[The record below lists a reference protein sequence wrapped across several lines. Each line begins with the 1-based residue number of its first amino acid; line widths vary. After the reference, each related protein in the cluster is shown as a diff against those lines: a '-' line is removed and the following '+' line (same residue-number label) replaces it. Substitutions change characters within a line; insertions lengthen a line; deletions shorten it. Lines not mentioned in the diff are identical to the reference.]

1 MFFCP
6 VTVIVFLSCYK
17 KIKNKIISNCWLI
30 LHQND
35 KFHELKS
42 PWVSPIDHLI
52 LKTLQYVLWSSFHR
66 DKHCRILKR
75 NMRIVMYFALWPV
88 SKNCVLSVMSEM
100 LWWYQTKMWEGALY
114 EKRKWCWEFV
124 KCINSKVLSITI
136 KKKRKKLTK
145 DHVLFTCSKHSQSYF
160 WFESESASSFN
171 KCNTMKEL
179 MAGKL
184 CLSKVRE

>member
-1 MFFCP
+1 MSSLCLKELAFSVPEEKESNMILCYFSYC
-6 VTVIVFLSCYK
+6 LSGLLQK
-17 KIKNKIISNCWLI
+17 KKKKKRKRKEEKKSNCWLI

-75 NMRIVMYFALWPV
+75 KMRTIMYFPLYYVFSFPMYFPV

-100 LWWYQTKMWEGALY
+100 LWRYQTKMWEGALY

-124 KCINSKVLSITI
+124 KCI
-136 KKKRKKLTK
+136 
-145 DHVLFTCSKHSQSYF
+145 
-160 WFESESASSFN
+160 
-171 KCNTMKEL
+171 
-179 MAGKL
+179 
-184 CLSKVRE
+184 